1 MEAPSPYVQAHSRCK
16 SSIEKIG
23 LALSGAFAAACAN
36 ARRLFTRKEDAV
48 IYLESF
54 SFPDDGAEFDF
65 CLSVKRKCYTTFYP
79 FKVLSRRRF
88 ERIDFE
94 PITLLYGSNGSGKST
109 ALHVIA
115 GKLGLPM
122 GAYNRSN
129 FFEDYLGLC
138 TAGLCA
144 PLPEGSEIIRSDD
157 VFDNL
162 LSVRT
167 LNEQIDEKREA
178 LFDEYLDEKHAKFQL
193 SSMADYERLRKINR
207 ARSWTQSRFV
217 RENLMSNVQ
226 ERSNGESA
234 YWLFTQKIQSDAL
247 YLLDEPENSLSPALQ
262 IELANFIADSA
273 RFYGCQFIISTHSP
287 FFLALRGAK
296 IYDLDA
302 DPRLKGVRDMYAFFR
317 EHQQAFEEDF

>member
-1 MEAPSPYVQAHSRCK
+1 M
-16 SSIEKIG
+16 
-23 LALSGAFAAACAN
+23 L
-36 ARRLFTRKEDAV
+36 
-48 IYLESF
+48 YLESF
-54 SFPDDGAEFDF
+54 TFPDDDAEFDF
-65 CLSVKRKCYTTFYP
+65 CLSVKRKCYNTFYP
-79 FKVLSRRRF
+79 FKVLSRRHM

-94 PITLLYGSNGSGKST
+94 PVTLLCGSNGSGKST

-129 FFEDYLGLC
+129 FFEDYLALC
-138 TAGLCA
+138 TAGLRP
-144 PLPEGSEIIRSDD
+144 PLPKGSEIIRSDD

-162 LSVRT
+162 LSVRL
-167 LNEQIDEKREA
+167 LNEQIDGRREA
-178 LFDEYLDEKHAKFQL
+178 LFEEYLDEKHAQFQL
-193 SSMADYERLRKINR
+193 SSMADYERLRQINR
-207 ARSWTQSRFV
+207 ARRWTQSRFV
-217 RENLMSNVQ
+217 RENLMDNVR

-247 YLLDEPENSLSPALQ
+247 YLLDEPENSLSPAMQ
-262 IELANFIADSA
+262 IDLANFIADSA

-302 DPRLKGVRDMYAFFR
+302 DPVDVKRWTQLPNIRDMYAFFK
-317 EHQQAFEEDF
+317 EHRHELEADF

>member
-1 MEAPSPYVQAHSRCK
+1 MLY
-16 SSIEKIG
+16 I
-23 LALSGAFAAACAN
+23 
-36 ARRLFTRKEDAV
+36 
-48 IYLESF
+48 ESF
-54 SFPDDGAEFDF
+54 CFPDDGAEFDV
-65 CLSVKRKCYTTFYP
+65 LLQVKRKCYNTFYP

-129 FFEDYLGLC
+129 FFEAYLAVC
-138 TAGLCA
+138 TANLCA

-157 VFDNL
+157 VFDSL
-162 LSVRT
+162 LAIRT
-167 LNEQIDEKREA
+167 LNDQIDLKREA
-178 LFDEYLDEKHAKFQL
+178 LFDEYLDEKHARFQL
-193 SSMADYERLRKINR
+193 SSMEDYEHLRKVNR
-207 ARSWTQSRFV
+207 ARRFTQSRYV
-217 RENLMSNVQ
+217 REHLMANVR
-226 ERSNGESA
+226 ERSNGENA
-234 YWLFTQKIQSDAL
+234 FFLFTQKIQNDAL

-262 IELANFIADSA
+262 IELAGFIADAA

-302 DPRLKGVRDMYAFFR
+302 DPVDVKRWTQLKGVRDTFSFF
-317 EHQQAFEEDF
+317 QAHRAEFAPRGDE